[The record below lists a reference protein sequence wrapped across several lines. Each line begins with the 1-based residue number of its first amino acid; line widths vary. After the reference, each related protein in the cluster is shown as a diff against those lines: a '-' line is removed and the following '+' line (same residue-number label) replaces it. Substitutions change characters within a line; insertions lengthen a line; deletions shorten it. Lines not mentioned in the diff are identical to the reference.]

1 MTSKGPHEIKLENGD
16 TLTEDSAEIARIW
29 ITDGAGSSVW
39 IAANCLEDPYMFG
52 CLMADTIRH
61 AAVAYA
67 GTWSLDEGEALQAI
81 VNGVSD
87 ELRDQF
93 TEIETIQQGS
103 LS

>member
-1 MTSKGPHEIKLENGD
+1 MTSKGPDEIKLEPGD
-16 TLTEDSAEIARIW
+16 VLTEESVEIARIW
-29 ITDGAGSSVW
+29 ITNGAGSSVW
-39 IAANCLEDPYMFG
+39 IAANGLEDPYMFG

-93 TEIETIQQGS
+93 TKIETVQHGS
-103 LS
+103 LN